1 MSFAHMLILG
11 VIALIVI
18 PPEKLPEVARQVAK
32 FIYDLKRSADQIM
45 GDLKQEAIF
54 KPGDIIDQNIK
65 DKLAQIQKDLNQ
77 SVNFNDVIK
86 PHDGVA
92 PASTPP
98 VAQAPI
104 TSPVTAT
111 DVSPAASIAVN
122 EVKKND
128 GQ

>member
-1 MSFAHMLILG
+1 MSFSHMLILG

-54 KPGDIIDQNIK
+54 KPGDILDQDIK

-77 SVNFNDVIK
+77 TVNFNDVVK
-86 PHDGVA
+86 PA
-92 PASTPP
+92 ETAASPPVTPPP
-98 VAQAPI
+98 VAPT
-104 TSPVTAT
+104 TSPVTAA
-111 DVSPAASIAVN
+111 DVSTPTT

-128 GQ
+128 RQ